1 MQVMM
6 QRVGAIEEQQDD
18 IDIDQLLGKE
28 SINVADIIGIIKQN
42 QAEML
47 KQTVS

>member
-1 MQVMM
+1 M